1 MMKKQLSMPGM
12 LETVRSVFKKV
23 KCSKSKNALP
33 IDDVLMSGLVVFNL
47 KYPSLL
53 KYDEERNQH
62 ADNFKNLFGIKK
74 SPSDTYLRERLD
86 EIDYKE
92 LRPCFKKLFRDVQRS
107 KYLEPYQYL
116 NGSYLV
122 SLDGTG
128 YFSSN
133 EIHCDECCQ
142 KQHRDG
148 SITYYH
154 QLLQA
159 AVVHPD
165 LKQVI
170 PFAPE
175 PISKQ
180 DGAKKNDCERN
191 AAKRLLSDIR
201 REHPHLSITILGD
214 ALYANDPFLEELK
227 QHDMRYIIGVK
238 PGDHTWL
245 FDYVEHY
252 ARQKYEYTDENKY
265 RHQFE
270 FINDVPLNETHE
282 GRRVN
287 FLSYTEISRKGD
299 MKKFT
304 WITDFSLAEKNVY
317 RVMRGG
323 RSRWRI
329 ENETFNTLKNQGYQ
343 FEHNFGHGYKHLSHV
358 FANLMV
364 LAFTMDQIQA
374 MACTQFQRA
383 LKAVKRL
390 SYLWDRIRG
399 IFFTFTITTWE
410 SLYIGIA
417 EFNPANKPLFNNS
430 A

>member
-1 MMKKQLSMPGM
+1 MKKQLSMPGM

-23 KCSKSKNALP
+23 KCSKSKNAIP

-53 KYDEERNQH
+53 KYDQERNQH
-62 ADNFKNLFGIKK
+62 ADNFRNLFGINKA
-74 SPSDTYLRERLD
+74 PSDTYLRERLD
-86 EIDYKE
+86 EINYKE

-116 NGSYLV
+116 NGCYLV

-133 EIHCDECCQ
+133 EINCDECCQ

-227 QHDMRYIIGVK
+227 QRDMRYIIGVK

-245 FDYVEHY
+245 FDYVEHH
-252 ARQKYEYTDENKY
+252 ARQKHEYTDENKY

-270 FINDVPLNETHE
+270 FINGVPLNETHE
-282 GRRVN
+282 DRRVN
-287 FLSYTEISRKGD
+287 FLSYTEISPKGD

-304 WITDFSLAEKNVY
+304 WITDFCLAEKNVY

-323 RSRWRI
+323 VVQGGASRM
-329 ENETFNTLKNQGYQ
+329 KP
-343 FEHNFGHGYKHLSHV
+343 S
-358 FANLMV
+358 
-364 LAFTMDQIQA
+364 
-374 MACTQFQRA
+374 
-383 LKAVKRL
+383 
-390 SYLWDRIRG
+390 IR
-399 IFFTFTITTWE
+399 
-410 SLYIGIA
+410 
-417 EFNPANKPLFNNS
+417 
-430 A
+430 